1 MRKIIVS
8 TLTALAAVSFTS
20 FAITPQ
26 EVMQQ
31 TVAKIKGAKGIAG
44 NFRASGDQGSAS
56 GAFKFD
62 GTRTYIESGQFGK
75 QWFDGKTL
83 WTLNPNTKEVTV
95 STPEPADVADA
106 NPLMYL
112 NGYNSTYRLFFSKRK
127 EAGKYLVL
135 LNPRNKNADIKAIE
149 VAINTKTLLPE
160 RFIVR
165 TNDDQRSTV
174 YVTNLNLNGKLPAG
188 TFTFPAAKYKDY
200 EIVDIR

>member
-1 MRKIIVS
+1 M
-8 TLTALAAVSFTS
+8 LTALAAVSFTS
-20 FAITPQ
+20 YAITPQ

-31 TVAKIKGAKGIAG
+31 MVGKIKGAKGITG
-44 NFRASGDQGSAS
+44 NFRVSGDQGSAAGS
-56 GAFKFD
+56 FKFD

-83 WTLNPNTKEVTV
+83 WTLNPNT
-95 STPEPADVADA
+95 
-106 NPLMYL
+106 PLIYL

-135 LNPRNKNADIKAIE
+135 LNPKNKNADIKAIE
-149 VAINTKTLLPE
+149 VAIDTKTLLPE

-165 TNDDQRSTV
+165 TNEDIRSTV
-174 YVTNLNLNGKLPAG
+174 YITNLNLNGKLPQS

>member
-1 MRKIIVS
+1 M
-8 TLTALAAVSFTS
+8 
-20 FAITPQ
+20 
-26 EVMQQ
+26 
-31 TVAKIKGAKGIAG
+31 
-44 NFRASGDQGSAS
+44 
-56 GAFKFD
+56 
-62 GTRTYIESGQFGK
+62 
-75 QWFDGKTL
+75 
-83 WTLNPNTKEVTV
+83 TV
-95 STPEPADVADA
+95 STPEPVDIADA

>member
-1 MRKIIVS
+1 MRKVIIS
-8 TLTALAAVSFTS
+8 TLTALAAVSFAS
-20 FAITPQ
+20 YAITPQ

-31 TVAKIKGAKGIAG
+31 TVAKIKGAKGITG
-44 NFRASGDQGSAS
+44 NFRAGGAQGSAS
-56 GAFKFD
+56 GSFKFD
-62 GTRTYIESGQFGK
+62 GTRTYIESCQFGK

-106 NPLMYL
+106 NPLIYL
-112 NGYNSTYRLFFSKRK
+112 NGYNSTYRLYFSKRK

-135 LNPRNKNADIKAIE
+135 LNPRNKNAGIKAIE

-174 YVTNLNLNGKLPAG
+174 YVTNLNLNGTLPQG